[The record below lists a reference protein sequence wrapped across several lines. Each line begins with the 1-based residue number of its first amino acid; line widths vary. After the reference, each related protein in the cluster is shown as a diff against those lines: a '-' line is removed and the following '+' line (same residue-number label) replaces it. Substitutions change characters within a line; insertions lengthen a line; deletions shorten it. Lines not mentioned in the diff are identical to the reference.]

1 MKASNPHFQNIGRA
15 PYELPYLVK
24 SLGDVDRSAILDADQ
39 AHKVEAITSHAFNA
53 TEIVAGGLASIGHLM
68 SMVGNTEDEVDGCHV
83 ANLGDLIKH
92 LAAEIE
98 YLHEVETDMRTLLM
112 RQPVVTPAPPQRHRP
127 APKTT
132 GRQSE

>member
-1 MKASNPHFQNIGRA
+1 MSANNPHFQNIGRA

-24 SLGDVDRSAILDADQ
+24 SLGDVDRSAPLDAEQ
-39 AHKVEAITSHAFNA
+39 THKAEAITSHAFNA
-53 TEIVAGGLASIGHLM
+53 TEIVAGGLESIGHLM
-68 SMVGNTEDEVDGCHV
+68 SMVGNSEDEVDGRHV

-112 RQPVVTPAPPQRHRP
+112 RQPVVTPAPRQRTAAR
-127 APKTT
+127 T
-132 GRQSE
+132 